1 MWWFCFKTCD
11 TNQHTSLP
19 RLKNGHRNSHFGW
32 RAGTIWYL
40 YCFYKSGFRSVSG
53 KGHERFGFHHSWKIP
68 RLSDVMC
75 RFNLCESLFYIGIST
90 YYVWVPQGNPSF
102 LQLPD
107 DIATSPFRQKKQ
119 LIDLALNLNS
129 WGSDDR
135 SVACHFFRARNQ
147 EAINS
152 INPSNGRWWW
162 NGQWQNIAIMVQWW
176 RRQRGPFECTPP
188 ASTAR
193 TPRSQRL
200 LEGSSRSHDRVT
212 FAVENGSRCGSRSCL
227 MKGVFLVHSLTHW
240 SLESLKVGTLR
251 ILFAPYYVKLFYGFT
266 CQGQWT
272 VPSKRYSTKQEAKL
286 SNPWTPLGCTFSCG
300 RCTTLKNLWNC
311 VRIYCIQ
318 LMLACIASIL
328 ASKLCQMLDL
338 RQIYQH
344 LPANVGNGW

>member
-90 YYVWVPQGNPSF
+90 YVWVPQGNPSF

-135 SVACHFFRARNQ
+135 SVACHFFQGKESRGNKL
-147 EAINS
+147 NK
-152 INPSNGRWWW
+152 PLKWK
-162 NGQWQNIAIMVQWW
+162 MVME
-176 RRQRGPFECTPP
+176 RPMTKYCYHGTVVATPAGPFWMYPTCEHCKD
-188 ASTAR
+188 ASESKIAR
-193 TPRSQRL
+193 RVLAESRQSDVRRGKWVPLRQPQL
-200 LEGSSRSHDRVT
+200 FDEGSIS
-212 FAVENGSRCGSRSCL
+212 GSFFDALKFGESQ
-227 MKGVFLVHSLTHW
+227 GWHPPHSFCPL
-240 SLESLKVGTLR
+240 LR
-251 ILFAPYYVKLFYGFT
+251 
-266 CQGQWT
+266 
-272 VPSKRYSTKQEAKL
+272 
-286 SNPWTPLGCTFSCG
+286 
-300 RCTTLKNLWNC
+300 
-311 VRIYCIQ
+311 
-318 LMLACIASIL
+318 
-328 ASKLCQMLDL
+328 
-338 RQIYQH
+338 
-344 LPANVGNGW
+344 